1 MCGIQ
6 KGRQLGARKAASRS
20 VLGDFCA
27 RGAERAARAA
37 QIPKDPTVL
46 ARGRGF
52 LLKASGT
59 SVVTYAGDQTASETG
74 HGNDFAGCVGFGRL
88 TSGSAGTLRGQCQ
101 GLSKEGESV
110 DKGSSARAGGGSAA
124 EFVPFKTC
132 FSI

>member
-1 MCGIQ
+1 MRRIWEAKSGKRSVCGIQ

-52 LLKASGT
+52 LLKASG
-59 SVVTYAGDQTASETG
+59 
-74 HGNDFAGCVGFGRL
+74 HLGCDVR
-88 TSGSAGTLRGQCQ
+88 R
-101 GLSKEGESV
+101 
-110 DKGSSARAGGGSAA
+110 
-124 EFVPFKTC
+124 
-132 FSI
+132 